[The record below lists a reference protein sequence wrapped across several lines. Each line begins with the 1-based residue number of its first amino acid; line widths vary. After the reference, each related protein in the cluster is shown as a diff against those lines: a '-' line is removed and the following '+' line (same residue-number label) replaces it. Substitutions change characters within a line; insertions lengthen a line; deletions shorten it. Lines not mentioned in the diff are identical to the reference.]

1 MSLDIARFLLG
12 KFVTKYL
19 VLKLDM
25 GHGKKRFLSCVVNAI
40 EKMGRIKPIKTIKLL
55 CLIVITATLI
65 ALSSYWGST
74 VIALPPPEDTPE
86 EILRTKII
94 IEARS
99 PIDGKSLTAAEY
111 IQLQA
116 QLQEAPPPKLDPKIR
131 EQIFLLR
138 IRKTLLQFFP
148 FLNF

>member
-1 MSLDIARFLLG
+1 MRRV
-12 KFVTKYL
+12 KTRKY
-19 VLKLDM
+19 
-25 GHGKKRFLSCVVNAI
+25 
-40 EKMGRIKPIKTIKLL
+40 IKLL
-55 CLIVITATLI
+55 SLIVITVTSI
-65 ALSSYWGST
+65 VLSSYWRSAA
-74 VIALPPPEDTPE
+74 IALPPPEDIPE

-99 PIDGKSLTAAEY
+99 PIDGKFLTAAEY

-116 QLQEAPPPKLDPKIR
+116 QLQEVPPPKLDPKIR

-138 IRKTLLQFFP
+138 LRKTLLQFFP

>member
-12 KFVTKYL
+12 KFGY
-19 VLKLDM
+19 
-25 GHGKKRFLSCVVNAI
+25 GKNRFSSCVVNAVQ
-40 EKMGRIKPIKTIKLL
+40 EMGRVKARKAVKLL
-55 CLIVITATLI
+55 GLIVISTTFVL
-65 ALSSYWGST
+65 LSSYSGSK
-74 VIALPPPEDTPE
+74 VIALPPPEDIPE

-99 PIDGKSLTAAEY
+99 PIDGKFLTAAEY

-116 QLQEAPPPKLDPKIR
+116 QLQLAPPPKLDPNIR
-131 EQIFLLR
+131 DQIFLLR
-138 IRKTLLQFFP
+138 LRKTLLQFFP